1 MRLVRYRQAG
11 QDGWAVHRPDTGLW
25 HGTLRGSAGWPG
37 EVDALIAAG
46 RAALMAAG
54 ATMARQAPLDLARV
68 DFLPPVA
75 RPSKILC
82 VGLNYK
88 THIAET
94 GRDAPSHPILFPRYP
109 SSLVASGQDLVR
121 PHVSSDFD
129 FEGEL
134 AFVIGRGGRHIG
146 TTEALAHVA
155 GFACFNDGSVRDWQ
169 RHTSQFLPGKTF
181 WRSGSF
187 GPWLVTPDEVG
198 EIGPLT
204 LTTRLNDA
212 VMQQATLDDLLFG
225 VPELI
230 AYQDAGYAR
239 RYVEFVRR
247 VRPEQ
252 CNDQSGCFLYRLFR
266 SGGCFRTTNCAKQSQ
281 RFVSGKGKY
290 ERQIELRV
298 GVKDRCSDHDLEDHC
313 RSLSCLRAR
322 QLL

>member
-1 MRLVRYRQAG
+1 MKLVSYRVGDQSSYGIWKDDGIVDLKRRL
-11 QDGWAVHRPDTGLW
+11 
-25 HGTLRGSAGWPG
+25 
-37 EVDALIAAG
+37 
-46 RAALMAAG
+46 AG
-54 ATMARQAPLDLARV
+54 AGESIRTILDRLDEAATHAEAAPDHPHDTIELLV
-68 DFLPPVA
+68 PVPDPA
-75 RPSKILC
+75 KILC

-230 AYQDAGYAR
+230 AYISTILPLEPGDVVATGTTGG
-239 RYVEFVRR
+239 V
-247 VRPEQ
+247 
-252 CNDQSGCFLYRLFR
+252 GLFR
-266 SGGCFRTTNCAKQSQ
+266 KPPVWMKPGDRVEVEIEGLGTLVNGITD
-281 RFVSGKGKY
+281 
-290 ERQIELRV
+290 ER
-298 GVKDRCSDHDLEDHC
+298 
-313 RSLSCLRAR
+313 
-322 QLL
+322 